1 MEFGLSL
8 SQEQKQI
15 LSATQIQSLQLL
27 AMDNFEL
34 HQMVEAEYL
43 ENPLLEYRQ
52 HSFPAPI
59 QKGYV
64 QDDENRNELPAKEN
78 VLFALVSSQLNPKK
92 YEKKDWAVIRFLVDS
107 LDDRGFLPAEPQ
119 QIASMTGVNEKTIRR
134 LLSDLRQ
141 LEPRGIFARDLREC
155 LLLQLEDTENPDWLV
170 RTLIESHL
178 DDLSRGEI
186 HALSKQLSVPC
197 TRIRKAVEEIAC
209 LNPCPLNGLD
219 TSATHYIVPDILL
232 ELNPD
237 SGELEAALT
246 DDWIPDYHLSDYYLQ
261 MLRATEDP
269 ELSEYFK
276 GKYQRAKMLVDGIAQ
291 RRQTMLAIGNFL
303 GHRQRDFLLG
313 RGPRATVTMTDAAA
327 ELGFSISTISRA
339 VKGKYI
345 QHPNGCTALKELF
358 DTPVSRGAPENL
370 SRDAI
375 KIRLKTLIRQEDP
388 ANPLSDAALA
398 DALLQQGIALS
409 RRTVAKY
416 RESLGIPGCF
426 DRRRY

>member
-34 HQMVEAEYL
+34 RQMMETEYL

-52 HSFPAPI
+52 HSSPAPI
-59 QKGYV
+59 RTGYV
-64 QDDENRNELPAKEN
+64 QDEENRSELPAKEN
-78 VLFALVSSQLNPKK
+78 SLFKLVTSQLNLKQ
-92 YEKKDWAVIRFLVDS
+92 YGKKDWAVIRFLVES
-107 LDDRGFLPAEPQ
+107 LDDHGFLPAEPAQ
-119 QIASMTGVNEKTIRR
+119 LAALTGASEERVRR
-134 LLSDLRQ
+134 LLSDLQQ

-155 LLLQLEDTENPDWLV
+155 LLLQLEDTEVSDPLV
-170 RTLIESHL
+170 RTLIEFHL
-178 DDLSRGEI
+178 DALSRGEI
-186 HALSKQLSVPC
+186 HALAKGLSVPGS
-197 TRIRKAVEEIAC
+197 RIRKALEEISR
-209 LNPCPLNGLD
+209 LNPRPLNGLD
-219 TSATHYIVPDILL
+219 TSTTHYVIPDLLL
-232 ELNPD
+232 EWNPD

-246 DDWIPDYHLSDYYLQ
+246 DDWIPDYHLSDHYLQ
-261 MLRATEDP
+261 MLRTTEDP
-269 ELSEYFK
+269 LLAEYFK
-276 GKYQRAKMLVDGIAQ
+276 GKYQRAKALVEGIAQ

-303 GHRQRDFLLG
+303 GRRQRDFLLG

-327 ELGFSISTISRA
+327 ELALSISTVSRA
-339 VKGKYI
+339 VKGKYV
-345 QHPNGCTALKELF
+345 QHPNGCTALKDLF
-358 DTPVSRGAPENL
+358 DTPVSRDAPEEL

-375 KIRLKTLIRQEDP
+375 KARLKALIHQEDP

-426 DRRRY
+426 DRKRH